1 MAGRV
6 RADGKNKG
14 EQLKVQI
21 ALALDQASQAHVQGQ
36 SRNQNYPLVA
46 SLQDLDQ
53 VAVGVKSVVDKV
65 HRWKVQGIVPVE
77 NILRKGEEPTI
88 SEGMHIIVVINTQSR
103 DTRLEKEAQIIGIA
117 QKRSGQRLR

>member
-36 SRNQNYPLVA
+36 SRNQNYLLVA

-65 HRWKVQGIVPVE
+65 HR
-77 NILRKGEEPTI
+77 
-88 SEGMHIIVVINTQSR
+88 
-103 DTRLEKEAQIIGIA
+103 
-117 QKRSGQRLR
+117 